1 MKNIHYI
8 NAGAGSGKTWT
19 LTDKL
24 AKLIAG
30 GETTPSRVIL
40 TTFTE
45 RAAEEFRQ
53 KARAMLVAK
62 GLHERAAEL
71 DSAMIGTVHSVAFR
85 FIQKYWYLLGLGA
98 GVKPMPEED
107 TERYIAATLSSVA
120 TPEDMRVFGS
130 YVERLDIKPL
140 LSSVPEYDF
149 WKEDVRSVIEKAET
163 FSVDSLEDSRAASLK
178 LFGEMFPDAAAGD
191 PDREMQKDVM
201 ERVYRIAGEWR
212 ERFAAYKKEHD
223 LVSFN
228 DMERLFIR
236 LLGMPQVRE
245 DIGGSVDYVFVD
257 EFQDSN
263 PTQVRIFDA
272 LSEIV
277 GKGSFW
283 VGDPKQAIYDFRG
296 CDTTLTTAVTS
307 IVEHRAARKEEG
319 FKYRVLPDS
328 WRSDPHLVTLVNEAF
343 VPVFDGILSE
353 DKVRLTPK
361 RKAELPVDVPN
372 AFHWDLTGQAK
383 EGSNRLS
390 YAKEVLWKA
399 VAAQVSHIVH
409 GEHSIRT
416 VIDKDTK
423 KARPVRPGDIAVLCR
438 SGRDC
443 DAVSAELRAL
453 GLQVS
458 RETGSD
464 ASSREVSLLLAVL
477 NYFIG
482 NSSLLD
488 AELAYLIEDA
498 SVEYILKEGESVRDL
513 PVFTRLD
520 ALRERLR
527 GKPVSYVVDSVI
539 TALDLENLVYKWDG
553 GLRRLH
559 VLESVKAMAAS
570 YENECLQ
577 RSEASTLGGFIGFLA
592 SNPVPVGRDIQE
604 GGVNVLTYHSS
615 KGLEWNVVIMC
626 SLEADDLNQKDLLK
640 RTYIGVNEQRLTA
653 PTEENVYSDYVIRYI
668 PRFLPSPNS
677 SLSDGMTEALTAQ
690 PDYADRVEQV
700 RGQASR
706 LLYVGATRARDY
718 LITVSTKTK
727 GTKWLD
733 TLGLKA
739 DFDFRSPEG
748 PYHVW
753 GSAAPMSWLRHISP
767 DAVPGQNV
775 EDTYC
780 TVRPAESPAPVIPK
794 YVLPSADGAAVDPE
808 SLGASQ
814 VLPAKGELAERIT
827 VTGTVDAYDAFGTC
841 IHDIL
846 AAYRPG
852 ENGWNMAVAQRT
864 VESFGFR
871 ENLRAPSE
879 IVRAADVLFSFL
891 ERTYGVAV
899 AVRHELPF
907 MHVIP
912 STNQVVTGEMDLV
925 WETEEGCVLVDF
937 KNYPGY
943 DDVLDPGSKFF
954 VGKYAPQLKCYRE
967 ALKGAGK
974 TVLDTLVFYAV
985 QGRCVRLPE

>member
-1 MKNIHYI
+1 MKNIQYI

-24 AKLIAG
+24 AQLIQD

-53 KARAMLVAK
+53 KARGTLVAK

-71 DSAMIGTVHSVAFR
+71 DSAMIGTVHSVALR
-85 FIQKYWYLLGLGA
+85 YIRKYWYLLGLGA
-98 GVKPMPEED
+98 DVKPMPEED

-120 TPEDMRVFGS
+120 TPEDMHVFGT
-130 YVERLDIKPL
+130 YVERLGIKPL
-140 LSSVPEYDF
+140 MSSVPEYDF

-178 LFGEMFPDAAAGD
+178 LFGEMFPDAASGD
-191 PDREMQKDVM
+191 PDRELQKDVM
-201 ERVYRIAGEWR
+201 DRVYRIAGEWR
-212 ERFAAYKKEHD
+212 ERFDAYKKEHD

-228 DMERLFIR
+228 DMERMFIR

-245 DIGGSVDYVFVD
+245 DIASSVDFVFVD

-307 IVEHRAARKEEG
+307 IVEHRAKRKEEG
-319 FKYRVLPDS
+319 FGYRVLPNS
-328 WRSDPHLVTLVNEAF
+328 YRSDPHLVELVNKAF
-343 VPVFDGILSE
+343 VPVFDGVLSE
-353 DKVRLTPK
+353 DKVRLEPA
-361 RKAELPVDVPN
+361 RKAELPADIPN

-390 YAKEVLWKA
+390 YAKDVLWKA
-399 VAAQVSHIVH
+399 VAAQVCNIVQGKH
-409 GEHSIRT
+409 RIAT

-438 SGRDC
+438 SKKDC

-458 RETGSD
+458 RETGAD

-498 SVEYILKEGESVRDL
+498 SVEYILKEGESVREL
-513 PVFTRLD
+513 PVFSRLD
-520 ALRERLR
+520 ALRDRLR
-527 GKPVSYVVDSVI
+527 GKPVSYVVESVV
-539 TALDLENLVYKWDG
+539 TELDLDNLVYKWG
-553 GLRRLH
+553 SGLRRLQ

-577 RSEASTLGGFIGFLA
+577 RSEASTLGGFIGFLS

-615 KGLEWNVVIMC
+615 KGLEWNVVILC
-626 SLEADDLNQKDLLK
+626 SLESDDLNQKDFLK
-640 RTYIGVNEQRLTA
+640 RAYIGVNECRLTA

-677 SLSDGMTEALTAQ
+677 SLPAGMPEALTAQ
-690 PDYADRVEQV
+690 TDCDDRMEQV
-700 RGQASR
+700 RGQISR

-718 LITVSTKTK
+718 LVTVSTKTK
-727 GTKWLD
+727 GTKWLE

-739 DFDFRSPEG
+739 DFDYKSPEG
-748 PYHVW
+748 PCHVW
-753 GSAAPMSWLRHISP
+753 GDKAPMSYLQHIAP
-767 DAVPGQNV
+767 DAVPAQDV

-780 TVRPAESPAPVIPK
+780 TVRPNASPAPGIPK
-794 YVLPSADGAAVDPE
+794 YVTPSGDGHVEGDGD
-808 SLGASQ
+808 LGATQ
-814 VLPAKGELAERIT
+814 VFPAEGELARRIT
-827 VTGTVDAYDAFGTC
+827 VTGKVDAYDEFGTC

-852 ENGWNMAVAQRT
+852 DDGWNLAVAQRT
-864 VESFGFR
+864 VESFGFQ

-879 IVRAADVLFSFL
+879 IIRAADDLFAFL
-891 ERTYGVAV
+891 ERTYGKAA

-907 MHVIP
+907 MHATP
-912 STNQVVTGEMDLV
+912 SGQVVTGEMDLV
-925 WETEEGCVLVDF
+925 WETEGGCVLVDF

-954 VGKYAPQLKCYRE
+954 VGKYAPQMKSYRK
-967 ALKGAGK
+967 ALKGAGRA
-974 TVLDTLVFYAV
+974 VLDTLVFYAV
-985 QGRCVRLPE
+985 QGRCIRMPE

>member
-24 AKLIAG
+24 ADLI
-30 GETTPSRVIL
+30 GEGKTTPSRVIL

-45 RAAEEFRQ
+45 MAAEEFRQ
-53 KARAMLVAK
+53 KARAKLVAK
-62 GLHERAAEL
+62 GMHDRAAEL

-85 FIQKYWYLLGLGA
+85 YIQKYWYLLGLGA
-98 GVKPMPEED
+98 NVKPMPEDD

-120 TPEDMRVFGS
+120 TPEDMHVFGT
-130 YVERLDIKPL
+130 YVERLDIRPMQ
-140 LSSVPEYDF
+140 SSVPDYDF
-149 WKEDVRSVIEKAET
+149 WKEDVRKVIEKAET
-163 FSVDSLEDSRAASLK
+163 FSVDSLEDSLAASLK
-178 LFGEMFPDAAAGD
+178 LFREMFPDADCGD
-191 PDREMQKDVM
+191 PDRELQKDVM

-212 ERFAAYKKEHD
+212 ERFDAYKKEHD

-236 LLGMPQVRE
+236 LLGMPNVRE
-245 DIGGSVDYVFVD
+245 DIAGSIDYVFVD

-277 GKGSFW
+277 AKGSFW

-307 IVEHRAARKEEG
+307 LVEGKADRKEAG
-319 FKYRVLPDS
+319 FGYQVLPYS
-328 WRSDPHLVTLVNEAF
+328 HRSDPNLVELVNKAF
-343 VPVFDGILSE
+343 VPVFEGVLSE
-353 DKVRLTPK
+353 DKVKLDPT
-361 RKAELPVDVPN
+361 RKAELPADVPN
-372 AFHWDLTGQAK
+372 AFHWDLAGQAK

-390 YAKEVLWKA
+390 YAKDVLWKA
-399 VAAQVSHIVH
+399 VAAQVSHIVRGKH
-409 GEHSIRT
+409 AIRM

-423 KARPVRPGDIAVLCR
+423 KARPVRARDIAVLCR
-438 SGRDC
+438 TGEDC
-443 DAVSAELRAL
+443 KALAAELRAL
-453 GLQVS
+453 GLKVS
-458 RETGSD
+458 RETDSD
-464 ASSREVSLLLAVL
+464 TSSREVSLLLAVL

-488 AELAYLIEDA
+488 AELAYLVEDA
-498 SVEYILKEGESVRDL
+498 SVEYILKEGKGVRTL
-513 PVFTRLD
+513 PVFARLD
-520 ALRERLR
+520 ALKERLR
-527 GKPVSYVVDSVI
+527 GKPVSCIVDSVI
-539 TALDLENLVYKWDG
+539 TELDLENLVFKWED
-553 GLRRLH
+553 GLRRLQ
-559 VLESVKAMAAS
+559 VLESVKALAAS
-570 YENECLQ
+570 YEDECLQ

-592 SNPVPVGRDIQE
+592 SSPVPVGRDIQE

-615 KGLEWNVVIMC
+615 KGLEWNVVILC
-626 SLEADDLNQKDLLK
+626 SLDTDESDQKTLLK
-640 RTYIGVNEQRLTA
+640 RSYIGVNECRLTA
-653 PTEENVYSDYVIRYI
+653 PDEGNVYSDYVIRYI
-668 PRFLPSPNS
+668 PRFLHTPGSNLP
-677 SLSDGMTEALTAQ
+677 DGMPARLTSQ
-690 PDYADRVEQV
+690 PDYHERVKQV
-700 RGQASR
+700 RGQMSR

-718 LITVSTKTK
+718 LVTVSTKTK

-739 DFDFRSPEG
+739 DFDYRSPEG
-748 PYHVW
+748 PCHVW
-753 GSAAPMSWLRHISP
+753 GDKAPMSYLRHISP
-767 DAVPGQNV
+767 DAVPEPDV
-775 EDTYC
+775 KDTYC
-780 TVRPAESPAPVIPK
+780 TLHPAESPEPRIPK
-794 YVLPSADGAAVDPE
+794 YVTPSGDDLSEKDGDLKAV
-808 SLGASQ
+808 Q
-814 VLPAKGELAERIT
+814 VFPAEGGQAERIS
-827 VTGTVDAYDAFGTC
+827 VTGKVDAYDKFGTC

-852 ENGWNMAVAQRT
+852 DDDWNLAVAQRT
-864 VESFGFR
+864 VENFGLQ

-879 IVRAADVLFSFL
+879 IVRAADNLFAYL
-891 ERTYGVAV
+891 ERAYDKVV

-907 MHVIP
+907 MHATP
-912 STNQVVTGEMDLV
+912 SGQVVTGEMDLV

-943 DDVLDPGSKFF
+943 DDVMDPESQFF
-954 VGKYAPQLKCYRE
+954 VGKYAPQMKCYRE